1 MSLPDYYKILQ
12 VPVTATS
19 AEIKAAYRRLAKM
32 YHPDKSSSY
41 ADEERF
47 KQIKEAYE
55 HLVDSQRRAR
65 YDAKRNRAT
74 AFTKSAANPKGA
86 TGKKNY
92 SFTEEE
98 AKRRQYYQQHYQ
110 KAYTSSRKR
119 AGEPPPPP
127 RQSSELKFILI
138 SVPIAVALLLLI
150 IRIYE
155 GPRNEERHAVPL
167 APVEAGQAETTTSES
182 PYAGLF
188 GRMPFDT
195 TSQPVI
201 RFVNKSGHDALVFL
215 RNDTGRTVRHHFI
228 EDNFQL
234 YAEDLPAGKYH
245 LYYWLGDGFSY
256 KKYLFSSIIGNYD
269 HTASVDSALER
280 AAVEP
285 ARADTFTYVLE
296 NRKKPDTL
304 LLRRI
309 FFAK

>member
-19 AEIKAAYRRLAKM
+19 AEIKAAYRRLAKI

-55 HLVDSQRRAR
+55 HLADPQRRAR

-74 AFTKSAANPKGA
+74 TFNKSGQSAKN
-86 TGKKNY
+86 TSRKKDY
-92 SFTEEE
+92 GFTEEE

-110 KAYTSSRKR
+110 KAYTSSRRR
-119 AGEPPPPP
+119 AEEPAPPKP
-127 RQSSELKFILI
+127 SNELRFILI

-155 GPRNEERHAVPL
+155 GPRNDETHAVPL
-167 APVEAGQAETTTSES
+167 APAGAARADVSTSES
-182 PYAGLF
+182 PYTGLF
-188 GRMPFDT
+188 GRMAFDT
-195 TSQPVI
+195 ASAPVI
-201 RFVNKSGHDALVFL
+201 RFVNKTGHDALVFL

-234 YAEDLPAGKYH
+234 YAEDLPGGKYH
-245 LYYWLGDGFSY
+245 LYYWLGDDFSY
-256 KKYLFSSIIGNYD
+256 KNYLFSSIIGNYRE
-269 HTASVDSALER
+269 TVSVDSAAER

-309 FFAK
+309 FFMK